1 MSELRKANSE
11 HPYFVTLTVVG
22 WVDLFTRKEYCD
34 VIFDSLNFCSQNK
47 GLKLSAYVIMPS
59 HIHMI
64 IRNQKSKLPSILRD
78 FKSFTAKQILHMIE
92 TESFESRKEWLLH
105 IFKYNAAFRNQN
117 SHYMLWQKTNH
128 PIDLTNSKIY
138 DQKLDYIH
146 ENPVAAGLV
155 TDAESWVYSSAT
167 KYTQLRA
174 KLVE

>member
-22 WVDLFTRKEYCD
+22 WADLFTRKEYCD
-34 VIFDSLNFCSQNK
+34 VIIDSLNFCSQNK

-64 IRNQKSKLPSILRD
+64 IRNQKLKLPSILRD
-78 FKSFTAKQILHMIE
+78 FKSFTAKQILHMVE
-92 TESFESRKEWLLH
+92 KESFESRKEWLLH
-105 IFKYNAAFRNQN
+105 IFKYNATFRNQN
-117 SHYMLWQKTNH
+117 SHYMLWQKTNY
-128 PIDLTNSKIY
+128 PIELSNNKIY
-138 DQKLDYIH
+138 DKKLDYIH

-155 TDAESWVYSSAT
+155 TDTESWVYSSAT
-167 KYTQLRA
+167 KCTHLRA